1 MNITMRRCIQKVATG
16 PEYSKDLT
24 FAEARAAMRCILA
37 DDADPVEA
45 AVYLIA
51 LRMKRETQEE
61 NRGTLQAIR
70 EALESATAP
79 VDQVVDIADPYDGF
93 LRALPVSPFLPA
105 VLAACGVAAL
115 SHGVEKVGPKYG
127 ATHHTILRAAG
138 VDVGLS
144 VRRAAARLQ
153 DVGWAYV
160 DQSRY
165 CPRLHELTP
174 LRTRIVKRPLIT
186 TVEVL
191 SHPIRGRQSTH
202 LITGYVHKAYPPIYL
217 DLAKFVGF
225 DSAAV
230 VRGSEGG
237 ITPSLK
243 QPARLHEYHADADAT
258 ARELDPAAIGIEN
271 RTRGVPLP
279 DDLPKAGRE
288 GDEIAAD
295 VDVGALSRHAAA
307 AGVAALRG
315 ETGAARDCLIYS
327 GAIVLT
333 HLRRYD
339 SMADAAAAV
348 AAQLDNGAAH
358 ERFDAACVSG
368 AAA

>member
-1 MNITMRRCIQKVATG
+1 MNLTMRRCIQKVATG

-24 FAEARAAMRCILA
+24 LDEAHAAMRCILA
-37 DDADPVEA
+37 DGADPVEA

-61 NRGTLQAIR
+61 NRGTLRAIR
-70 EALESATAP
+70 ETMESATAP
-79 VDQVVDIADPYDGF
+79 VDQVVDVADPYDGF
-93 LRALPVSPFLPA
+93 LRALP
-105 VLAACGVAAL
+105 AACGVAAFN
-115 SHGVEKVGPKYG
+115 HGVEKVGPKYG

-144 VRRAAARLQ
+144 VQQAAARLH

-160 DQSRY
+160 DQSRF
-165 CPRLHELTP
+165 CPRLHALTP

-191 SHPIRGRQSTH
+191 AHPIRGRQSTH
-202 LITGYVHKAYPPIYL
+202 LVTGYVHKAYPPIYL
-217 DLAKFVGF
+217 DLAKFAGF

-237 ITPSLK
+237 IVPSLK
-243 QPARLHEYHADADAT
+243 QPARLHEYHGDAHAQV
-258 ARELDPAAIGIEN
+258 RELDPSAIGIN
-271 RTRGVPLP
+271 GKTRGVPLP
-279 DDLPKAGRE
+279 DDLPGGTHE
-288 GDEIAAD
+288 GDEIAAAVD
-295 VDVGALSRHAAA
+295 VDVLSQRAAE
-307 AGVAALRG
+307 AGVAALQG
-315 ETGAARDCLIYS
+315 APGAARDCLVYS

-339 SMADAAAAV
+339 SMANAAVAV

-358 ERFDAACVSG
+358 ERFIAAR
-368 AAA
+368 AAGTGT